1 MLIKSHLKCS
11 LLPTREFKLKTVS
24 HCLDRCFWTGKHEL
38 TPRSSPACTRG
49 SSHESMQSAQALLS
63 QWPPSVC
70 EPDPRRE
77 AAAPERHTDHRQEE
91 FANYYPQK
99 PPATLRRQ
107 RWPLEE
113 PHGVRVE
120 KLLHALEERISAAG
134 QEGRQVCVDL
144 RAHLAALLPT
154 LQLDAEQRKELL
166 ICNTF
171 NFNHTRQDGIFQT
184 HNESSCQLNIRKVK
198 HSRWL
203 YQDKQSVGHNMARV
217 YNVSCQSASDIS
229 KPLVQKLEV
238 I

>member
-1 MLIKSHLKCS
+1 MNSPRGLHPLVREAVLMKACNLLRHCFPNGLLQFVNRILGVRRRLLRDTQITDRRS
-11 LLPTREFKLKTVS
+11 LPTT
-24 HCLDRCFWTGKHEL
+24 
-38 TPRSSPACTRG
+38 TPK
-49 SSHESMQSAQALLS
+49 
-63 QWPPSVC
+63 
-70 EPDPRRE
+70 
-77 AAAPERHTDHRQEE
+77 
-91 FANYYPQK
+91 K

-171 NFNHTRQDGIFQT
+171 NFNHTRHDGIFQT
-184 HNESSCQLNIRKVK
+184 HNESSCQLNIRKVT
-198 HSRWL
+198 HSR
-203 YQDKQSVGHNMARV
+203 
-217 YNVSCQSASDIS
+217 
-229 KPLVQKLEV
+229 
-238 I
+238 